1 MSEKNYTEKNYDDF
15 MQDYSLENLKKMPL
29 EDYVSFYRTI
39 TYASKDRPF
48 FGTIRGFD
56 PKYFGIY
63 KIADPNNNEPKD
75 TNNLEN
81 ANGYAWQKDLGN
93 NIEEAYE
100 KVRKIIIKIV
110 EIAEK
115 IKRHEDTAENLLQ
128 QIESIDKL
136 GQAFK
141 WKIAYLYSDRQLI
154 NCYSKDKLLELLRKL
169 IPNETIE
176 NNISVSNLQLK
187 LIKIKDERSNE
198 FEKAFKSLWGK
209 DNNNNEDK
217 TMANEKTLAQECAE
231 LLKNTKNI
239 ILHGAPGT
247 GKTYLAKEKIAP
259 ELAGLLGIKKE
270 DVEIGFVQFHPSY
283 DYTDFVEGIRPTTD
297 GKFNLEDGIFKKFCE
312 KAINNSE
319 HILKNTAAVNSSYRD
334 FLKALKDFVRDF
346 ENKIPTHLS
355 ESMKFLEN
363 KLNALESTSD
373 NVDHNVFKE
382 LFLLKIELRWFIEE
396 LQTTSTIFDN
406 NLRESFKN
414 LKEQLLNQLNNF
426 NYRNGLH
433 TCWDFLMQ
441 EASKHDENKPLKIG
455 NESYLK
461 KSSKLLQRI
470 SNNKREPYLTFERLK
485 EVYEHKDK
493 NKKYKQQCQNI
504 IDYMRNNYKLENY
517 TNEKL
522 EDDVFD
528 EKTPNHSE
536 NRNSFVFI
544 IDEINRGELSKI
556 FGELFFSIDPE
567 YRSTKG
573 AILTQY
579 ANMADKPNKFDDAL
593 GIKEEKENKGNYG
606 HFFVPENVY
615 IIGTMN
621 DIDRSVES
629 MDLAMRR
636 RFTFKEITAENSQKA
651 MLTESNEKL
660 KGIDNIDKL
669 KNRMSN
675 LNEAIIKDEIGLS
688 TDYQIGAAYFLKYSN
703 YMGEEKPFDALWE
716 YNLAPLLKEYLRGQD
731 PDGEK
736 LKKLEDAYK
745 NDKNSKDQPG
755 EQQQ

>member
-1 MSEKNYTEKNYDDF
+1 MTQKYQREDLKKIYFAKKQAKSPKDINSFKETTSYFESKLNSDDSFNENDLKRLLKDRYNDIASVGQGNDGYQQIRQNWDSIYKTIKELKKFDFEQESSDKLAEKYRELLQVVRGKYRREKTIITNRLLATFFPQYVTTTCDKDDF
-15 MQDYSLENLKKMPL
+15 QAMAKFMHKNFVNYPQPSQNWLLDNLNFVKYCRDSFK
-29 EDYVSFYRTI
+29 EDESFPI
-39 TYASKDRPF
+39 A
-48 FGTIRGFD
+48 
-56 PKYFGIY
+56 YF
-63 KIADPNNNEPKD
+63 
-75 TNNLEN
+75 
-81 ANGYAWQKDLGN
+81 AWYL
-93 NIEEAYE
+93 
-100 KVRKIIIKIV
+100 
-110 EIAEK
+110 
-115 IKRHEDTAENLLQ
+115 HEDIKN
-128 QIESIDKL
+128 
-136 GQAFK
+136 G
-141 WKIAYLYSDRQLI
+141 KI
-154 NCYSKDKLLELLRKL
+154 NKLL
-169 IPNETIE
+169 
-176 NNISVSNLQLK
+176 
-187 LIKIKDERSNE
+187 
-198 FEKAFKSLWGK
+198 
-209 DNNNNEDK
+209 EDK
-217 TMANEKTLAQECAE
+217 TMRNTEKSTLAQKCAE
-231 LLKNTKNI
+231 LLKNTKNL

-247 GKTYLAKEKIAP
+247 GKTFLAKQIA
-259 ELAGLLGIKKE
+259 
-270 DVEIGFVQFHPSY
+270 EIMEAEWEMVQFHPSY

-493 NKKYKQQCQNI
+493 NKKYKQQCLNI